1 MGTYNQERYVDDAL
15 ASISRQ
21 TTREFELIIIDD
33 ASTDGTVERI
43 RRWLPTAPV
52 ETRLIVNEHNRG
64 ACASRNHAITQAR
77 GEFLCGFSGDDV
89 CEPHRIEVLL
99 SALRR
104 AEPEVALVYGDA
116 WLIDT
121 EGARVG
127 RWFETTPLPVGRP
140 AFDALLERC
149 FVCLPAAMMRR
160 SAFDAVGGYDERHF
174 IDDQSLLLR
183 LADRF
188 QFQYV
193 DALVTNYRMNP
204 EGMTRNE
211 AYRARGGE
219 SHVRVLLEWHGRD
232 PVHDAVIEPAVW
244 RTARH
249 VFVRDPV
256 TGRRLLREV
265 CRAAPTA
272 RRRLALAVAEVP
284 GSHRVITAMLHA
296 RDAWR
301 ARRVVGCAA

>member
-1 MGTYNQERYVDDAL
+1 MGTYNQERYVDAAL
-15 ASISRQ
+15 ASISAQ
-21 TTREFELIIIDD
+21 TTRDFELVIIDD

-52 ETRLIVNEHNRG
+52 DTRLIVNDRNRG
-64 ACASRNHAITQAR
+64 ACASRNHAIAQSR
-77 GEFLCGFSGDDV
+77 GELLCGFSGDDV

-99 SALRR
+99 SALRA

-127 RWFETTPLPVGRP
+127 RWFETTPRPEGRP

-188 QFQYV
+188 ELEYV
-193 DALVTNYRMNP
+193 DVPVTNYRLNP
-204 EGMTRNE
+204 AGMTRNE
-211 AYRARGGE
+211 EYRALGGE
-219 SHVRVLLEWHGRD
+219 SHVRVMLEWHGRD
-232 PVHDAVIEPAVW
+232 PAHDAVIEPAVW

-249 VFVRDPV
+249 VFVRDV
-256 TGRRLLREV
+256 ATGRRLLREV
-265 CRAAPTA
+265 CRVAPTP
-272 RRRLALAVAEVP
+272 RRRLELAVAEAP
-284 GSHRVITAMLHA
+284 GSHRVVTTMLRA
-296 RDAWR
+296 RNAWR
-301 ARRVVGCAA
+301 ARRVLG